1 MNEAAKRILEDVKA
15 LKVQVLEDGQKLL
28 DNWSK
33 TNTRSSYSD
42 SLRNLAYYMAFRQYD
57 HREIQNNLIPWGV
70 SSLGRI
76 EPHVLSNLD
85 AVIKTLGYI
94 TGQEQDDVSYPE
106 YQDGED
112 RHSMLK
118 HNTDILLGKSPEIRQ
133 SQIMVTMPSEAAT
146 DYQLVKDLIDS
157 GMNTARINCAHDDN
171 NVWKKMI
178 HNIKQAAKEG
188 NTECRILMDISGPK
202 VRIKNLLTS
211 KRNPKLKNG
220 ESFLLSNEDAMTLP
234 ANIEIAVNTSVP
246 EVLKNID
253 VGQLI
258 KIDDGQVEAKVTEI
272 LDSGLILKVTK
283 ITKENGV
290 KIKTEKGINFPD
302 VDIDLNVLTEKDL
315 VDLDFASQHA
325 DLIAFSFVKSKEDM
339 AFIESV
345 LQDKLPDDNKD
356 MPIIAKIETVEAIK
370 EFPNIIAEA
379 ASHRPFGVMLA
390 RGDLA
395 VEIGYER
402 LSEIQEELL
411 WICEAAHIP
420 MIWATQVLESLIK
433 NGIPTRSEISD
444 VVAGARAECI
454 MLNKG
459 DYIVEGVK
467 TVNDILIKSEDHNY
481 KKTAMLRALNI
492 SKALFNE

>member
-1 MNEAAKRILEDVKA
+1 MKTEKEQLLKDVKD
-15 LKVQVLEDGQKLL
+15 LKAQLVKDGEQLLKQWSTTKTRQHYQKSLE
-28 DNWSK
+28 
-33 TNTRSSYSD
+33 
-42 SLRNLAYYMAFRQYD
+42 NLAYYMAFRKYD
-57 HREIQNNLIPWGV
+57 HRDIQNRLIPWGV

-76 EPHVLSNLD
+76 EPHVISNLNS
-85 AVIKTLGYI
+85 VIKTLGYI
-94 TGQEQDDVSYPE
+94 TGHEEDDIEYPDYKE
-106 YQDGED
+106 GED
-112 RHSMLK
+112 RYSALK
-118 HNTDILLGKSPEIRQ
+118 TNTEALLGPRPKDRQ
-133 SQIMVTMPSEAAT
+133 SLIMVTMPSEAAT

-157 GMNTARINCAHDDN
+157 GMNTARINCAHDDSN
-171 NVWKKMI
+171 AWGKMI
-178 HNIKQAAKEG
+178 KNIKSAAKEA
-188 NTECRILMDISGPK
+188 NQECRILMDISGPK
-202 VRIKNLLTS
+202 VRIKHLLTS
-211 KRNPKLKNG
+211 KRNPKLKTG
-220 ESFLLSNEDAMTLP
+220 ETFLLSNELAMTLP
-234 ANIEIAVNTSVP
+234 ANIEVAVNTSVP

-253 VGQLI
+253 VGQQI
-258 KIDDGQVEAKVTEI
+258 KIDDGQVEAKVTEV
-272 LDSGLILKVTK
+272 LDSGLILEVTKVTK
-283 ITKENGV
+283 DKGV

-315 VDLDFASQHA
+315 EDLDFACQHA

-345 LQDKLPDDNKD
+345 LQDKLPSDKKD
-356 MPIIAKIETVEAIK
+356 LPIIAKIETVEAIN
-370 EFPNIIAEA
+370 ELPNIIAEA
-379 ASHRPFGVMLA
+379 ASHRAFGVMLA

-411 WICEAAHIP
+411 WICEAAHVP

-467 TVNDILIKSEDHNY
+467 TVDDILIKSEDHNY

-492 SKALFNE
+492 SKSLFNE